1 LTQERRWEVA
11 PPEVQKIFAA
21 PSGAAKA
28 KTTQTAS
35 LTLYRYSPFS
45 GTKNGVHL
53 PATFIATIH
62 DAIICKVED
71 AAWIRQIMEQQY
83 GALGVKPTIKEN
95 PC

>member
-1 LTQERRWEVA
+1 
-11 PPEVQKIFAA
+11 VQKIFAA

-53 PATFIATIH
+53 KEAYG
-62 DAIICKVED
+62 DALKKRLDVFFD
-71 AAWIRQIMEQQY
+71 ACIDNHQEAEARFVTGLRILRDARDR
-83 GALGVKPTIKEN
+83 ALELV
-95 PC
+95 